1 MKIKRALISVSDK
14 TGVVEFAKGLADL
27 GVEMIS
33 TGGTFKTIKEAGLKV
48 TYVSEVT
55 GFPEILDGRVK
66 TLHPKIHGGILARR
80 EPEHLRQLAENQ
92 IEPID
97 LVAVNLYPFKQTI
110 EKPGVTL
117 ADAIENID
125 IGGPAMVRASAKNY
139 TDVVIVVNP
148 ENYGLVLEQLQSSG
162 NVTPETR
169 LDLAAKAYTHTAQY
183 DTLISAYLSNLV
195 ANQQSLGDNSVGNAD
210 NAQAELPVRVSLN
223 YIKAQD
229 LRYGENPHQ
238 KAIFYKDPQVVGP
251 CIANARQLQGKELS
265 FNNILDANAA
275 LELVRE
281 FSEPGVVIVKHNNPC
296 GTSIASDLVTAYKH
310 AFNADSVSAFG
321 GIIGVNR
328 ELDEQT
334 AREIATT
341 FMEAV
346 VAPKFSLEAL
356 GVLKEKANIRL
367 LEVGEINRPVL
378 PKQWDFKKVNGGLLA
393 QELDTGS
400 VDEREINVVSEKK
413 PSPEQL
419 RELFFAWKVVKH
431 VKSNAI
437 VVTKGGRTIG
447 VGAGQMNRVGA
458 AKIAFE
464 QAGAQTLGAV
474 LASDAF
480 FPFRDSIDAAALA
493 GITAIIQPGGSMRD
507 EECIQAAN
515 EHGIVMIFTGMRHFK
530 H

>member
-14 TGVVEFAKGLADL
+14 TGVVEFAKGLAAQ

-33 TGGTFKTIKEAGLKV
+33 TGGTFKTLKEAGLKV

-80 EPEHLRQLAENQ
+80 DPEHLQQLAQNQ
-92 IEPID
+92 IETID

-117 ADAIENID
+117 EDAIENID

-139 TDVVIVVNP
+139 TGVVIIVNP
-148 ENYGLVLEQLQSSG
+148 ENYGPVLEQLQTSG
-162 NVTPETR
+162 DVSRETR
-169 LDLAAKAYTHTAQY
+169 LALAAEAFTHTAQY

-195 ANQQSLGDNSVGNAD
+195 AVQAGKDGKDGKDAKA
-210 NAQAELPVRVSLN
+210 AQEELPVRVNLN

-281 FSEPGVVIVKHNNPC
+281 FADPAVVIIKHNNPC
-296 GTSIASDLVTAYKH
+296 GTAIAAEPVSAYRK
-310 AFNADSVSAFG
+310 AYAADPVSAFG
-321 GIIGVNR
+321 GIIGLNR
-328 ELDEQT
+328 EMDEDT
-334 AREIATT
+334 AREIAKT

-346 VAPKFSLEAL
+346 VAPRFSPEAL
-356 GVLKEKANIRL
+356 EILQEKANVRL
-367 LEVGEINRPVL
+367 LEIGDLLQPVL
-378 PKQWDFKKVNGGLLA
+378 PKQWDFKKVNGGLLV
-393 QELDTGS
+393 QELDAGT
-400 VDEREINVVSEKK
+400 VKEAEIKVVSEKQ
-413 PSPEQL
+413 PSPEL
-419 RELFFAWKVVKH
+419 LKELFFAWKVVKH

-437 VVTKGGRTIG
+437 VVTKDGQAIG

-464 QAGAQTLGAV
+464 QAGGQAQGAV

-480 FPFRDSIDAAALA
+480 FPFRDTIDEAAKA

-507 EECIQAAN
+507 EESIQAAN
-515 EHGIVMIFTGMRHFK
+515 EHGMVMIFTGMRHFK